1 MALVKVVSNNF
12 FAGAGFQP
20 VEAGSQLTMSDES
33 AKEWE
38 KAGLVEIIASGDIEV
53 ASLGNDDSEQPEQP
67 EQPKAKPNGKK

>member
-38 KAGLVEIIASGDIEV
+38 KTGLVEILASGDIEV
-53 ASLGNDDSEQPEQP
+53 ASPGNQP
-67 EQPKAKPNGKK
+67 EQPKGKPNGKK

>member
-12 FAGAGFQP
+12 FAGTGFQH

-38 KAGLVEIIASGDIEV
+38 RAGLIEILASGDLEV
-53 ASLGNDDSEQPEQP
+53 ASPGDEQPEQSK
-67 EQPKAKPNGKK
+67 PKANGKK